1 MATILD
7 ADKHS
12 NEQTETSVE
21 AKTFEVVLRFT
32 DILAKN
38 PLEAAKTALEWI
50 ETTASQMIYEV
61 NEETGNKLKYTVD
74 LSEDDENAV
83 LPNN

>member
-12 NEQTETSVE
+12 NEETETTAE

-32 DILAKN
+32 DILASN
-38 PLEAAKTALEWI
+38 PLEAAKTALKWI
-50 ETTASQMIYEV
+50 EDGASDMIYEV
-61 NEETGNKLKYTVD
+61 NEETGLKRKYTVD

-83 LPNN
+83 LPND